1 MRNSGL
7 SFLKNLPITVL
18 REDRLMLV
26 ESVEN
31 TANSEALS
39 AQARLSAGTGTIPK
53 DEAAEKPAHEPSTVD
68 LKELAAD
75 IQENLKFINDVDL
88 QFSVHKASGQ
98 VMVVVREESTGKVIR
113 EIPSREV
120 LNLAAKF
127 DEMVGLIMDKR
138 G

>member
-1 MRNSGL
+1 
-7 SFLKNLPITVL
+7 
-18 REDRLMLV
+18 MLV

-39 AQARLSAGTGTIPK
+39 AQARFPAGKGMSPK
-53 DEAAEKPAHEPSTVD
+53 DEAAEKPAHEPNKAD
-68 LKELAAD
+68 LKELAAN
-75 IQENLKFINDVDL
+75 IQENLKYINDVDL
-88 QFSVHKASGQ
+88 QFSVHEASGQ
-98 VMVVVREESTGKVIR
+98 VMVVVREESSGKVIR

-127 DEMVGLIMDKR
+127 DEMVGLIMDKK

>member
-1 MRNSGL
+1 
-7 SFLKNLPITVL
+7 
-18 REDRLMLV
+18 MLV
-26 ESVEN
+26 ESVNN

-39 AQARLSAGTGTIPK
+39 AQARLSVGTGTSPK
-53 DEAAEKPAHEPSTVD
+53 GEAAEKPAHEPSTVD
-68 LKELAAD
+68 LKGLAAD

-120 LNLAAKF
+120 LDLAAKI
-127 DEMVGLIMDKR
+127 DEMVGMLLDKR

>member
-1 MRNSGL
+1 
-7 SFLKNLPITVL
+7 
-18 REDRLMLV
+18 MLV

-31 TANSEALS
+31 TANSEALP
-39 AQARLSAGTGTIPK
+39 AQARLPAGTGMRPK
-53 DEAAEKPAHEPSTVD
+53 DEAAEKPAHEPKTVD

-98 VMVVVREESTGKVIR
+98 MMVIVREESTGKVIR

>member
-1 MRNSGL
+1 
-7 SFLKNLPITVL
+7 
-18 REDRLMLV
+18 MLV

-31 TANSEALS
+31 IANSEALP
-39 AQARLSAGTGTIPK
+39 AQVKLPAGTGVSPK

-88 QFSVHKASGQ
+88 QFSVHEASGQ
-98 VMVVVREESTGKVIR
+98 VMVIVREESTGKVIR

-120 LNLAAKF
+120 LDLAAKF
-127 DEMVGLIMDKR
+127 DEMVGMLLDKR

>member
-1 MRNSGL
+1 
-7 SFLKNLPITVL
+7 
-18 REDRLMLV
+18 MLV

-31 TANSEALS
+31 TANSEALP
-39 AQARLSAGTGTIPK
+39 AQARLPAGTKVSPK
-53 DEAAEKPAHEPSTVD
+53 DEAAAKPAHEPGKAE

-88 QFSVHKASGQ
+88 NFSVHEASGKL
-98 VMVVVREESTGKVIR
+98 MVIVKDDSTGKVIR
-113 EIPSREV
+113 EIPSKEV

-127 DEMVGLIMDKR
+127 DEMVGLIMDKK